1 MVRHV
6 FHSETNKYSIEQTME
21 KQDLKMTLRILINEY
36 KLLCEIVLG
45 NMVRGINNLKYR
57 IK

>member
-1 MVRHV
+1 MG
-6 FHSETNKYSIEQTME
+6 
-21 KQDLKMTLRILINEY
+21 KQDLKMALRILINEY
-36 KLLCEIVLG
+36 KFLCEVVLG